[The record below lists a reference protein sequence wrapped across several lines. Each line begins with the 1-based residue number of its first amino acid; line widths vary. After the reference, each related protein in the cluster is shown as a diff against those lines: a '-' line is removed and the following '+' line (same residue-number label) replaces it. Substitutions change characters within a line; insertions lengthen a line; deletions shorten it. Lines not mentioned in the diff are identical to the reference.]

1 MYTQIISGH
10 GKPRNERRKPDS
22 GDNPVSTQ
30 RRDEERR
37 AALDRLSRTAMETG
51 LYDRNEFPDDGQDD

>member
-1 MYTQIISGH
+1 MENRGMSD
-10 GKPRNERRKPDS
+10 EKPDS

-37 AALDRLSRTAMETG
+37 VALERLSRAAIETG
-51 LYDRNEFPDDGQDD
+51 LYDRNEFPDDGQDE